1 MTPKRQGQPGIMTA
15 SVYCPHCHKHT
26 ALSQPV
32 IPCIGRYKEH
42 QDHPVQWNSSPTE
55 QWWIGI
61 CNACH
66 QPCLVLN
73 GGKIVMGVQVG
84 DDTRYYGTI
93 NPFFYFAM
101 LFNVVFTGI
110 VFTYQPLGAL
120 AWAVVINAIGG
131 RRWVDYRRVAAVGG
145 MKV

>member
-1 MTPKRQGQPGIMTA
+1 MKLIEGRLKRLGESTVNMKNEVVKYSLIQ
-15 SVYCPHCHKHT
+15 
-26 ALSQPV
+26 
-32 IPCIGRYKEH
+32 IGDKTLTNVMIDRKLNNFL
-42 QDHPVQWNSSPTE
+42 QDGVETE
-55 QWWIGI
+55 KATRLWF
-61 CNACH
+61 
-66 QPCLVLN
+66 LN

-101 LFNVVFTGI
+101 LFNIVFTGI

-120 AWAVVINAIGG
+120 AWAVLIYAIGG
-131 RRWVDYRRVAAVGG
+131 RRWLDYRRVAAAGG

>member
-1 MTPKRQGQPGIMTA
+1 MKLIEGKLKRLGESTVNMKNEIVKYSLIQIGDKTVTSVSIDRKLNNFLADGI
-15 SVYCPHCHKHT
+15 
-26 ALSQPV
+26 
-32 IPCIGRYKEH
+32 E
-42 QDHPVQWNSSPTE
+42 TE
-55 QWWIGI
+55 QPTKLWF
-61 CNACH
+61 
-66 QPCLVLN
+66 LN

-101 LFNVVFTGI
+101 LFNIVFTGI

-120 AWAVVINAIGG
+120 AWAVVIYAIGG
-131 RRWVDYRRVAAVGG
+131 RRWLDYRRVAAVGG